1 MKKAILS
8 LAISAVLPIFVIEA
22 AHASMTF
29 EQLNA
34 MREVNEIAIEQF
46 NTNRTPETTA
56 AAAQTDAVY
65 RQALEDYAQQ
75 TANPQ
80 QVPQL
85 VPAAHTQSAPVTQLV
100 PVAQQQTPQATP
112 PRPQSVPVAQ
122 LVPVAQQQT
131 PQATPPR
138 PQSVP
143 VAQLVPVA
151 QQQTP
156 QATPPRPQ
164 SVPVTQLVPVAQQQ
178 TPQATPPRPQSAPV
192 TQLVPVAQQ
201 QTPQATPP
209 RPQSAPVA
217 QRVPVAK
224 KQATPR
230 ITGATY
236 RAYVTAEQEQ
246 TAPISDTERNRQAIA
261 EESAHVV
268 ANSQHIAD
276 TDHHLAALEQS
287 TNSKF
292 SDLNKE
298 VNDNRKRASAGIAGV
313 AAMANIPQVIQGQT
327 LSVGAGAGTTD
338 GESAVAVGFSAR
350 ATDHVVVKASVSD
363 DTQQN
368 FVIGGGVSYGG

>member
-1 MKKAILS
+1 
-8 LAISAVLPIFVIEA
+8 
-22 AHASMTF
+22 
-29 EQLNA
+29 
-34 MREVNEIAIEQF
+34 
-46 NTNRTPETTA
+46 
-56 AAAQTDAVY
+56 
-65 RQALEDYAQQ
+65 
-75 TANPQ
+75 
-80 QVPQL
+80 
-85 VPAAHTQSAPVTQLV
+85 
-100 PVAQQQTPQATP
+100 ATP
-112 PRPQSVPVAQ
+112 PRPQSAPVAQ

-138 PQSVP
+138 PQSAP

-164 SVPVTQLVPVAQQQ
+164 STPVAQLVPVAQQQ

-192 TQLVPVAQQ
+192 AQLVPVAQQ

-224 KQATPR
+224 KQVTPR

-236 RAYVTAEQEQ
+236 RAHVTAEQEQ

-327 LSVGAGAGTTD
+327 FSVGAGAGNTD

-368 FVIGGGVSYGG
+368 FVIGGGVSYGW

>member
-156 QATPPRPQ
+156 
-164 SVPVTQLVPVAQQQ
+164 L
-178 TPQATPPRPQSAPV
+178 ATPPRPQSAPV
-192 TQLVPVAQQ
+192 AQLVPVAQQ

-292 SDLNKE
+292 SDLNNE

-368 FVIGGGVSYGG
+368 FVIGGGVSYGW